1 MNIARAFSNSFFRLS
16 LITMTAVLVHGYHLG
31 ADDAAIYVPGIKKA
45 ANPALFPTGTQFFM
59 SHAHLS
65 LFSNVVGG
73 SARVTRLPTDLIIFL
88 WHILSIFLLLLASY
102 RLLCCCFESARA
114 IWAGVALV
122 AAVLCVPVAGT
133 ALLIMDP
140 YLTARSLSTPA
151 TIFAIT
157 ACIAGQWK
165 RAVSWLFVTALIHPQ
180 MAVYGA
186 MFLLLNA
193 AARASEKLP
202 RSLAEPG
209 PAFYAG
215 LPFVMSFEPATG
227 AAREALFSRP
237 YFFVFNWTWY
247 EWFGV
252 FAPLALLWW
261 FSISVRRNTTPLF
274 AVVCRTLVP
283 FGLLATAAGVFLEMS
298 PKLENFARLQPMRS
312 LHLVYVIFFALLG
325 GILGEYVLKTSIAR
339 WVGLFACLAL
349 SMWLVE
355 SATYPGSPHLEWPGS
370 TARNAWISAFLWI
383 RDNTPRNALFAL
395 DPRYMLS
402 PGEDEH
408 GFRAIAERSSLAD
421 DVKDEGAVSLF
432 PGLAL
437 EWKAEVQAETR
448 EFAARDFDALAKQY
462 HVTWFVTTRPT
473 PTSLTCPYRNQE
485 LLVCHVR

>member
-1 MNIARAFSNSFFRLS
+1 MNLARASSNSFLRLS
-16 LITMTAVLVHGYHLG
+16 LIAITAVLVHGYHLG

-45 ANPALFPTGTQFFM
+45 ADPALFPTGSEFFM
-59 SHAHLS
+59 AHAHLS
-65 LFSNVVGG
+65 LFSNLVGG
-73 SARVTRLPTDLIIFL
+73 SARLTRLPTDAIIFL
-88 WHILSIFLLLLASY
+88 WHILCIFLLLLASY
-102 RLLCCCFESARA
+102 RLLCCCFENARA
-114 IWAGVALV
+114 RWAGVALV
-122 AAVLCVPVAGT
+122 AAVLSVPVAGT

-151 TIFAIT
+151 TIFALT
-157 ACIAGQWK
+157 ACVAGQWK

-180 MAVYGA
+180 MAAYSAV
-186 MFLLLNA
+186 FLAISA
-193 AARASEKLP
+193 AARGSEKLP
-202 RSLAEPG
+202 RAVADAA

-215 LPFVMSFEPATG
+215 LPFVLSFEPASG

-261 FSISVRRNTTPLF
+261 FSTTVRRNTTPMF
-274 AVVCRTLVP
+274 AVVCRALVP
-283 FGLLATAAGVFLEMS
+283 FGLLATAVGVVLEMS

-325 GILGEYVLKTSIAR
+325 GILGEYALKTSIVR
-339 WVGLFACLAL
+339 WVGLFTCLAV

-355 SATYPGSPHLEWPGS
+355 RSTYAGSPHLEWPGGS
-370 TARNAWISAFLWI
+370 ARNPWISAFLWV
-383 RDNTPRNALFAL
+383 RDNTPRNAVFAL

-421 DVKDEGAVSLF
+421 EVKDGGAASLF
-432 PGLAL
+432 PGLAK
-437 EWKAEVQAETR
+437 EWKAEVQAETK
-448 EFAARDFDALAKQY
+448 EFADDDFGTLAKQY
-462 HVTWFVTTRPT
+462 HVTWVVTSRPA
-473 PTSLTCPYRNQE
+473 PASLTCPYRNQE
-485 LLVCHVR
+485 LFVCHVR